1 MVEDWQTKNQE
12 LQVSFDNLGSKFD
25 ELQSKLSLS
34 EDKCKLSL
42 EEQADLSDKLCIK
55 ESEISS
61 LIDKLDTEKDKSQR
75 LERELIK
82 INKNLCNTQ
91 KLLRQYHTKKVN
103 WTNYYVD
110 LEADYYNGLNY
121 HLDQIYWLE
130 EECEKLKKIK
140 NAFQEKSLQKRSN

>member
-1 MVEDWQTKNQE
+1 MQQCPGSNDSDSQENWETDSAFQSGTSSPTFSVRSQLESPAGKQILVEDGQIKNQE
-12 LQVSFDNLGSKFD
+12 LQVSIDNLGSKFD

-42 EEQADLSDKLCIK
+42 KEQADLLDKLCIK

-82 INKNLCNTQ
+82 VNMNLCNTQ
-91 KLLRQYHTKKVN
+91 KLLRQ
-103 WTNYYVD
+103 
-110 LEADYYNGLNY
+110 
-121 HLDQIYWLE
+121 
-130 EECEKLKKIK
+130 
-140 NAFQEKSLQKRSN
+140 